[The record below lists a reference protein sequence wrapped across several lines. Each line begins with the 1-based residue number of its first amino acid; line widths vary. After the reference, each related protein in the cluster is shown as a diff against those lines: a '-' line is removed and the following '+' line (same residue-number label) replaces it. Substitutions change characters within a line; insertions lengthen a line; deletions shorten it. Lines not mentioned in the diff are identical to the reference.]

1 MRQPLTPEPAAL
13 VRDFSRW
20 LRGDTVDWHQALGK
34 GPGLTPSND
43 DTLLGLLLSAHLDSR
58 IPVTG
63 LAPFSP
69 RRHRWTR

>member
-1 MRQPLTPEPAAL
+1 MAA
-13 VRDFSRW
+13 
-20 LRGDTVDWHQALGK
+20 GGTVDWRQALGR
-34 GPGLTPSND
+34 PGLTPSND

-58 IPVTG
+58 IQVAG